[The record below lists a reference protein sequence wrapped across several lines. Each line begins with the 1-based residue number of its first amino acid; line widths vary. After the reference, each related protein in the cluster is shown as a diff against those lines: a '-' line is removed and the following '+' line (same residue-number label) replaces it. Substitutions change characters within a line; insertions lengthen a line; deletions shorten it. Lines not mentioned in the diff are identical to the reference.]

1 MIAPFVSAFVVALLM
16 AVGQQGGR
24 QTPTLENTLAG
35 FTVGVSTL
43 DDAQKRFSE
52 KLTIDQGRHA
62 VRWDGQCELFLD
74 VEEGNF
80 PSNAKR
86 IINIQLLNLG
96 GGQAAN
102 SPCQSLS
109 TGKGIRLSDSL
120 DRVLQVYGQPTG
132 RSVIHGALAIGYD
145 NTRGLCKSSA
155 KSSDSVVVRNFGLD
169 WSDEKKAIENISLGV
184 TKTSCDEF
192 REAREDAK

>member
-1 MIAPFVSAFVVALLM
+1 MTASFLSAIVVALLM
-16 AVGQQGGR
+16 AVGQQSEGK
-24 QTPTLENTLAG
+24 TSNIENTLAG

-43 DDAQKRFSE
+43 DDAQKRFSD
-52 KLTIDQGRHA
+52 KLIIDQGRNA

-74 VEEGNF
+74 VEEGNY

-86 IINIQLLNLG
+86 IVNIQLLNLG

-120 DRVLQVYGQPTG
+120 DRVLHVYGQPTG

-145 NTRGLCKSSA
+145 NTGGLCKSSA
-155 KSSDSVVVRNFGLD
+155 KSSDSAVVRSFGLD
-169 WSDEKKAIENISLGV
+169 WSDEKKAIESISLGV
-184 TKTSCDEF
+184 SRTSCDEF
-192 REAREDAK
+192 REARETAK